1 MYVALIRKTVAVLHL
16 LLETVL
22 LLYDQL
28 QLKRQPS
35 WSYSRLDLQ
44 LPMRSVHITTNVVS
58 STPVQARSIQYN
70 IL

>member
-35 WSYSRLDLQ
+35 WSYGRLDLQ